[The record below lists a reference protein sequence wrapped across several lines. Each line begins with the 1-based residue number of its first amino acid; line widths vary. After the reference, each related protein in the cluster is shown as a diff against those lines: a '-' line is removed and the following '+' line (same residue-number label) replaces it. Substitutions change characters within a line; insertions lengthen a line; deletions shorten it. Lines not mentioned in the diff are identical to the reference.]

1 MRTQSTTPHMS
12 AAMRNALNLIGE
24 LLNGS
29 LLIAAL
35 LLIVTVANFAIN

>member
-1 MRTQSTTPHMS
+1 MRTQLTTQHMS
-12 AAMRNALNLIGE
+12 ALMRKVLNLIGE

>member
-1 MRTQSTTPHMS
+1 MRTQPTTPHMS
-12 AAMRNALNLIGE
+12 APMRKALNLIGE

-35 LLIVTVANFAIN
+35 LLIVTVANFALN

>member
-1 MRTQSTTPHMS
+1 MASET
-12 AAMRNALNLIGE
+12 AAMIRKALNLIGE

-35 LLIVTVANFAIN
+35 LLIVTVLNFAIN

>member
-1 MRTQSTTPHMS
+1 MIRK
-12 AAMRNALNLIGE
+12 ALNLIGE